1 MVDPVFDVAP
11 AAEEVNG
18 PSSQIPTWSYP
29 QVRDVLH
36 RVEDSWLACDA
47 AQSASEQLHAVDHEH
62 LTLKAGYG
70 AVEDSEQHMMS
81 KTLLSFSVFST
92 TTGDDRSCDTQNPQN
107 NPDPGRQATLALLH
121 DGLAFNLCESTVP
134 ANRTLRK
141 DLARPSTNKV
151 EDTRRNQIRDH
162 DGTDTKL
169 SKNNSYSHKQWDPGG
184 EEQLANMRPDEWGRL
199 VGTIAIRSCVS
210 SM

>member
-1 MVDPVFDVAP
+1 
-11 AAEEVNG
+11 
-18 PSSQIPTWSYP
+18 
-29 QVRDVLH
+29 
-36 RVEDSWLACDA
+36 
-47 AQSASEQLHAVDHEH
+47 
-62 LTLKAGYG
+62 
-70 AVEDSEQHMMS
+70 MS
-81 KTLLSFSVFST
+81 KTLLSFST

-162 DGTDTKL
+162 DGTDTEL

-184 EEQLANMRPDEWGRL
+184 EEQLTLKNMLPNDWASHKVLGRL
-199 VGTIAIRSCVS
+199 VRTNDDDKIVRLFDVNVLVS
-210 SM
+210 NLQVDVQRCSKN